1 MGLDAAYGQSSLQ
14 LAAGDV
20 LLVRSDGV
28 WGTVEDREIQA
39 VLSEALDA
47 QVGARVLIDRALAGG
62 APDNATAVVARCLRR
77 PVH

>member
-20 LLVRSDGV
+20 LLVCSDGV